1 MFLALPLLCFSPS
14 LSFSLGLS
22 FPLSVSGRP
31 ISVYEFSENSEFK
44 DIIKSYYYMQFCFWG
59 LMCSRHVSIFTK
71 NNKKQEWPA
80 CISVCHYSLSIYIS
94 ALTLAALLSASLFL
108 SHTRPPEPVYS
119 TVNKLSDR
127 APSPHLYS
135 PVEFDKSPMHS
146 IPHFPH
152 YHVGLLPDS
161 EITRY

>member
-1 MFLALPLLCFSPS
+1 MFQYLQK
-14 LSFSLGLS
+14 
-22 FPLSVSGRP
+22 
-31 ISVYEFSENSEFK
+31 I
-44 DIIKSYYYMQFCFWG
+44 
-59 LMCSRHVSIFTK
+59 TK
-71 NNKKQEWPA
+71 NRNGLPVYR
-80 CISVCHYSLSIYIS
+80 SVTTLSIYIS

-161 EITRY
+161 EITRYWAQHSAWDVNEACEWKLCSHTSPAWSHPNLCSLACPAPFQIHLHEPPIMN